1 MSVSFNSRFVTKKF
15 LFSLIFIFF
24 IFLLVFL
31 ILDGYFELKRDL
43 KIYNADAKDIINQR
57 INSLLSETDP
67 LPESLKENLLFIS
80 ELSSFKKFINE
91 GDSNLND
98 LEEDFLSLLTQNDVY
113 YQIIFLDSFGNEKIK
128 AVSKD
133 STFSIALPSELSNQ
147 KESDYFKESLKLSR
161 GDFFISRL
169 SLNLENNSLENR
181 GSLENPLYVPIINI
195 ATPIFNE
202 NNSFK
207 GILLEKIYIS
217 YFLNDIKH
225 FQRNN
230 EKIFLVDSEGY
241 YLSNPDADKEFAFSF
256 GNNYNFYNDYPEIS
270 KETLTDFKIRDFE
283 SNDLV
288 FSFRH
293 IYSNNYSLI
302 LISISDKDEINKI
315 SSQLMKE
322 YYIFLFFSC
331 FIIFLILIFIF
342 ILTFR
347 FNHETIRRYK
357 K

>member
-1 MSVSFNSRFVTKKF
+1 MFISFNSKFITKKI
-15 LFSLIFIFF
+15 LFSLIFILF

-57 INSLLSETDP
+57 INSLLSETNP

-91 GDSNLND
+91 EDSSLND

>member
-98 LEEDFLSLLTQNDVY
+98 LEEDFLSLLTQNDIY
-113 YQIIFLDSFGNEKIK
+113 YQI
-128 AVSKD
+128 
-133 STFSIALPSELSNQ
+133 
-147 KESDYFKESLKLSR
+147 
-161 GDFFISRL
+161 
-169 SLNLENNSLENR
+169 
-181 GSLENPLYVPIINI
+181 
-195 ATPIFNE
+195 
-202 NNSFK
+202 
-207 GILLEKIYIS
+207 
-217 YFLNDIKH
+217 
-225 FQRNN
+225 
-230 EKIFLVDSEGY
+230 IFLVDSEGY

-283 SNDLV
+283 SKDLV

-315 SSQLMKE
+315 SSQLRME
-322 YYIFLFFSC
+322 YFIFLFFSC
-331 FIIFLILIFIF
+331 FIVFMILIFIF

-347 FNHETIRRYK
+347 FNNGDIRRNK

>member
-1 MSVSFNSRFVTKKF
+1 MFISFNSKFITKII

-57 INSLLSETDP
+57 INSLLSETNP
-67 LPESLKENLLFIS
+67 L
-80 ELSSFKKFINE
+80 
-91 GDSNLND
+91 
-98 LEEDFLSLLTQNDVY
+98 
-113 YQIIFLDSFGNEKIK
+113 
-128 AVSKD
+128 
-133 STFSIALPSELSNQ
+133 
-147 KESDYFKESLKLSR
+147 KESLKLSR

-283 SNDLV
+283 SKDLV

-315 SSQLMKE
+315 SSQLRME
-322 YYIFLFFSC
+322 YFIFLFFSC
-331 FIIFLILIFIF
+331 FIVFMILIFIF

-347 FNHETIRRYK
+347 FNNGDIRRNK